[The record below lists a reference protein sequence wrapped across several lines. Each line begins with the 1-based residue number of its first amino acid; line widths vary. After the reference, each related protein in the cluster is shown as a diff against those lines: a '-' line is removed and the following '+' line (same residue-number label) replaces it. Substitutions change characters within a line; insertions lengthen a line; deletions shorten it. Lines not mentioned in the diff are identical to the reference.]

1 MTKISIK
8 SSQDIATMAEGGEKL
23 SKIKT
28 QLTQAVKPGV
38 TTLELDNLAK
48 DLIKQAGGKPSFAMV
63 PGYKWATCININEV
77 VVHGVPNNTKI
88 KAGDKVGIDVGIYYL
103 GFHTDTSTTTVAN
116 LKSHPPAGGSN
127 PKIEKFLEIGRLAL
141 KKAIAQAKPGKR
153 IADIS
158 EAMQTTVEEAGYSVV
173 RALTGHGVGRQLHEE
188 PAIPCFVMGDPKKSI
203 KIMPGMVLAIE
214 VMYNAGSSD
223 VIYKN
228 DDGWTIA
235 TADGK
240 ISGLFEETVAVTEQG
255 PVVLT

>member
-1 MTKISIK
+1 MTKISLKTAEEIK
-8 SSQDIATMAEGGEKL
+8 MMAEGGKKL
-23 SKIKT
+23 SKIKAE
-28 QLTQAVKPGV
+28 LAGAVKPGV

-63 PGYKWATCININEV
+63 PGYRWATCININDT
-77 VVHGVPNNTKI
+77 VVHGIPNDTKI
-88 KAGDKVGIDVGIYYL
+88 KKGDKVGIDVGIYYF

-116 LKSHPPAGGSN
+116 LKSQIPN

-141 KKAIAQAKPGKR
+141 KRAITQAKPGKR

-158 EAMQTTVEEAGYSVV
+158 EAMQTTVEGGGYSVV
-173 RALTGHGVGRQLHEE
+173 RALTGHGVGRQLHED
-188 PAIPCFVMGDPKKSI
+188 PAIPCFVVGDPNKSI
-203 KIMPGMVLAIE
+203 KIIPGMVLAIE
-214 VMYNAGSSD
+214 VMYNAGTSE
-223 VIYKN
+223 VVYKN

-240 ISGLFEETVAVTEQG
+240 ISGLFEETVAVTQTG